1 MQVLGFKVSERGT
14 LGSTMASLRSFS
26 MGRTQNPT
34 IKMSEA
40 NYLVQAA
47 LRSTGFLPPRLNP
60 TRTPEER
67 RLIKNERDRNQHQR
81 RRDERRE
88 AEEQGVSPPCRPM
101 GRPRKY
107 FTEEERVQARRKY
120 RKTHRTNLKQ
130 RILNGLQTL
139 NAQMARENEPT
150 EPRSS

>member
-1 MQVLGFKVSERGT
+1 
-14 LGSTMASLRSFS
+14 
-26 MGRTQNPT
+26 
-34 IKMSEA
+34 MSEA

-47 LRSTGFLPPRLNP
+47 LLSTGLLPPRLSP
-60 TRTPEER
+60 IRTPEEQ
-67 RLIKNERDRNQHQR
+67 RLINNERGRIQHQR
-81 RRDERRE
+81 RRDEIRE
-88 AEEQGVSPPCRPM
+88 AKQQGVSPPRRPM

-107 FTEEERVQARRKY
+107 FTEEERVQANAKY

-139 NAQMARENEPT
+139 NAQMARDTEPT